1 MRTNLRTIKFGY
13 YFHFYYFCAQK
24 RNRLFMK
31 RLFLLSIVTFK
42 LKFVMKKFLLLLAIL
57 GSVVT
62 TASAENKQ
70 QPDYQCDELL
80 KAGLL

>member
-1 MRTNLRTIKFGY
+1 
-13 YFHFYYFCAQK
+13 
-24 RNRLFMK
+24 
-31 RLFLLSIVTFK
+31 
-42 LKFVMKKFLLLLAIL
+42 MKKFLLLLAIL

-70 QPDYQCDELL
+70 QPDYQCDKLF

>member
-1 MRTNLRTIKFGY
+1 
-13 YFHFYYFCAQK
+13 
-24 RNRLFMK
+24 
-31 RLFLLSIVTFK
+31 
-42 LKFVMKKFLLLLAIL
+42 MKKFLLMLAIL

-70 QPDYQCDELL
+70 QPENDFVIIAFQGYETILYEIAANYQCDELL

>member
-1 MRTNLRTIKFGY
+1 
-13 YFHFYYFCAQK
+13 
-24 RNRLFMK
+24 
-31 RLFLLSIVTFK
+31 
-42 LKFVMKKFLLLLAIL
+42 MKKFLLMLAIL

-70 QPDYQCDELL
+70 QPENDFVIIAFQGWCGKATITTTFNHEPEWYETILYEIAANYQCDELL